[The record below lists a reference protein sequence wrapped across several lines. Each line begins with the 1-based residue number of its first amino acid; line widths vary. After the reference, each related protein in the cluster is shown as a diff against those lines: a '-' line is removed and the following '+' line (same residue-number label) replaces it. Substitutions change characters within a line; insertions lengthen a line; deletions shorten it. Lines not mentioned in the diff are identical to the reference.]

1 MVSSVE
7 KLSRRFSRLPGI
19 GPKTANRLAYFVLRL
34 PEDEVAGFAQ
44 DLISCRT
51 EIAYCG
57 ICGNIMDS
65 NGCTV
70 CSDPKRDSATVCV
83 VADVR
88 DMLAIERTHEYSG
101 VYHVLNGTI
110 SPLDGVN
117 PEDLRIK
124 ELILRIKDGGIKEI
138 ILATNPDVSG
148 EATAA
153 YIANL
158 VKTFGVKTT
167 RIAHGLPVGGDIE
180 YTDENTLLMAIENR
194 REY

>member
-34 PEDEVAGFAQ
+34 PEDEVVGFAQ

-51 EIAYCG
+51 EIAYCE
-57 ICGNIMDS
+57 ICGNIMDTS
-65 NGCTV
+65 GCSV
-70 CSDPKRDSATVCV
+70 CSDLKRDKTIVCV

-88 DMLAIERTHEYSG
+88 DMLAIERTHEYLG

>member
-7 KLSRRFSRLPGI
+7 RLSKRFSRLPGI

-34 PEDEVAGFAQ
+34 PEDEVIGFAQ

-51 EIAYCG
+51 EIAYCS
-57 ICGNIMDS
+57 ICGNIIDS
-65 NGCTV
+65 NGCV
-70 CSDPKRDSATVCV
+70 ICNDPKRDNSLVCV

-88 DMLAIERTHEYSG
+88 DLLAIERTHEFCG

-124 ELILRIKDGGIKEI
+124 ELILRIKDSKIKEI